1 MGLGVTSA
9 KMQCLLCW
17 LTWTVLILDQAENKT
32 YCEIPTSYMYKKKVK
47 ENGIIKVKERPKIAI
62 IIIRFKGK

>member
-32 YCEIPTSYMYKKKVK
+32 YHENRRLTCIRKKVK
-47 ENGIIKVKERPKIAI
+47 ENGIIKVKERPKMEIT
-62 IIIRFKGK
+62 IIRFKGK